1 MWIFLNNGFIR
12 GDLKR
17 GGEKY
22 GGKFW
27 YGFSR
32 DMVDTGVSG
41 SADVIS
47 EYYWGYQR
55 YVSDNMKGE
64 MCFIREEYVKLAGQ
78 SIGVG

>member
-47 EYYWGYQR
+47 EYY
-55 YVSDNMKGE
+55 
-64 MCFIREEYVKLAGQ
+64 
-78 SIGVG
+78 